1 MKTRPGDRKRAKTS
15 LSDQKWLKTRDNY
28 RKWMLA
34 LKTRSWPRKR
44 QSGRLGKLVLYQ
56 IRVVVLKAG
65 DSSQKTRKRVL
76 VVETG
81 RLEFEN
87 SPEMAALVALVSV
100 LVSVS
105 GSLSLVPYL
114 CFCLC

>member
-1 MKTRPGDRKRAKTS
+1 
-15 LSDQKWLKTRDNY
+15 
-28 RKWMLA
+28 MLA

-56 IRVVVLKAG
+56 IRVVTVVLKAG